1 MKPFAAR
8 VLCAVVVSVF
18 ASAAP
23 VAVRAEPR
31 LYPTLAPFQFM
42 VGSWQCKSWVA
53 ATSRSASRFDAVT
66 ANYSVL
72 RGGAALAQHAIGP
85 DYRSIELF
93 GYEPT
98 SKRIV
103 TTALADDGSRAL
115 TSSAGWAGNAITL
128 SGQYQHSGWNIDV
141 RDILVKFTDRR
152 FTDTTEIRQSGRW
165 TTVSNSDCNKR

>member
-8 VLCAVVVSVF
+8 VLCAVVISAF
-18 ASAAP
+18 AAAAP
-23 VAVRAEPR
+23 LAARAEPR

-53 ATSRSASRFDAVT
+53 ATTRSASRFDAVT
-66 ANYSVL
+66 ARYSVL
-72 RGGAALAQHAIGP
+72 RGGAALAQRAVGP
-85 DYRSIELF
+85 DYRSLELF

-98 SKRIV
+98 SRRIV

-128 SGQYQHSGWNIDV
+128 SGKYRHSGSNLDL

-165 TTVSNSDCNKR
+165 KTVSNSDCNKT